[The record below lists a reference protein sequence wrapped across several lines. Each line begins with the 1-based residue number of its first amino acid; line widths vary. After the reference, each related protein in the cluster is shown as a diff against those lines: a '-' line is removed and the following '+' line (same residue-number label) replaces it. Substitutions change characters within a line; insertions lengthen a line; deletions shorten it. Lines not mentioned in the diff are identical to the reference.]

1 MKAPLDSMARV
12 FSAVGFTPE
21 PVAHS
26 PSPALPGLT
35 LARLPEGAGAD
46 AGCPPAWP
54 SRAPGPGG
62 EPAPTLW
69 SVSPSDTRGL
79 FTRSIH
85 TIPQC
90 TARRAEPRPGPVAC
104 GPR

>member
-1 MKAPLDSMARV
+1 MKAPLETMARV

-46 AGCPPAWP
+46 AGCPQHDRVGPWAQEVSQRPPCGRCPRRILEVCSHDPFTQSHSARPA
-54 SRAPGPGG
+54 G
-62 EPAPTLW
+62 
-69 SVSPSDTRGL
+69 
-79 FTRSIH
+79 
-85 TIPQC
+85 
-90 TARRAEPRPGPVAC
+90 
-104 GPR
+104 